1 MNKNVFRLVLNVAIG
16 MLVPVSEVS
25 RGRGK
30 GGRDSAR
37 AQRRRGV
44 ASAVL
49 LGAAGPSL
57 VYAAVVAD
65 PSAGAQGPGVT
76 KTANGTD
83 LVHIVAPNAA
93 GLSHN
98 KFSEFSPVGHGV
110 VLNNSTT
117 PGVSQIGG
125 LAMQNPN
132 LSQPARAAL
141 LEVTQQRSTLQGTL
155 EAFGGK
161 LDVLVANQHGVTIN
175 GLRTLNVGRLG
186 VTTGQ
191 VLPQADG
198 TVRVGVRQGDVL
210 IERGGIDT
218 QGLSAFDV
226 VSRSIA
232 VHGPISD
239 SSGVGADVR
248 LVAGSTTYDPQTGDY
263 AATSPDGSAAPALG
277 ISGEALGAMY
287 GRHIVLASTESGVGV
302 RHDGAITSANDIRV
316 SANGEVTLG
325 GPARAG
331 RDVTLAASGVG
342 HGVSTQEVSAKQGTV
357 KVSAPGRVALHGEA
371 AAEQD
376 VVLQGGSVSTAAV
389 RAQRD
394 VSATASGDVTLNGA
408 VQTQRDVVVAAGGE
422 VAVKGDVQAA
432 RNVQIGTAA
441 NRAGAVTVGA
451 GGSVTAGG
459 SLGIQASRDVT
470 LNGDVQAARV
480 TLATRGLLQQ
490 AAKLLATGGQTVTL
504 TDPTLEIEAGG
515 YRLTGTLSAVDG
527 QGRPIAGARI
537 VLSHGVMQVLDARG
551 QRLTGA
557 QIVSRALTQSAGAA
571 TLVTSGDWVNDQ
583 GVVNL
588 QGASSTAT
596 VGGQLTNQGVLA
608 SAGRLAIGTPTLTNA
623 GSIQG
628 AQGLTIGA
636 DGSLGTLT
644 NTGSLDGGSE
654 ALGITARE
662 LTNTDGDLRA
672 AQAVTLNLDRLTN
685 AGAVT
690 VTGGDGV
697 LTLTLGAQE
706 SENGGTLQATHLVIR
721 SKTTA
726 DVSGTTTDVTDGQR
740 DVAVVASTEAN
751 GLSHVPTLTSS
762 VSVAGQTTAAREAG
776 VQAAVERAQA
786 DVMTVLSG
794 DTGKTGRAQSA
805 AQSAAAQAIAE
816 ALGVPT
822 EQVKAVFDAKTGQL
836 TYTAQSTTRTVSPD
850 KQLAALRAAQAA
862 GQQVLT
868 QERAIAQSEQALAG
882 ANTPVLQAA
891 QQAAAQA
898 VVEALNAPGGSTKY
912 QARDVVVSINPT
924 SGAVQIVPAAGAS
937 WPALELPVVQAAV
950 QRAVLRAGQV
960 KAAQTAALEAARN
973 AYLADAA
980 AHGIVYTAADLKA
993 VIGHDGMP
1001 HVSALT
1007 PKTPSSDPV
1016 VIAQAKAQL
1025 QAQQVAAEQA
1035 RAQAQQAAQQ
1045 AAKAAQQAAAQL
1057 IVQATPDQLA
1067 ALKSAAV
1074 QSLHAAATQK
1084 NLQYAS
1090 IDVSFDA
1097 QGNMTPYLVA
1107 GSWIDVPQTK
1117 PGSEPLKLPTLSPDD
1132 VLAAQQAAAQV
1143 VTDARHRAA
1152 DRAAAQAQ
1160 AERVKAVQSAKDAAA
1175 AAAVAGEAS
1184 VSTTPRAP
1192 TAIASVQGPV
1202 QVGTASLTNR
1212 GQLKATQ
1219 DLRVDVTALN
1229 NQGIVSAGTMA
1240 DVVADAV
1247 HNEAGGQIT
1256 AQGKLTAHANN
1267 VVNAGMIGAGEVALT
1282 IGRGLLNRGTI
1293 DAQGKLGAHATHL
1306 VNGVTGATDVTRTQL
1321 RGAQVDLVA
1330 DQHFSNRGAI
1340 MGADALS
1347 IATANLANAHTG
1359 VIYGGNATTINLTQA
1374 AYQNQGVIASDG
1386 QASLYVPGALDLNG
1400 TALAPTTGEDGL
1412 LTLKAAGD
1420 ITVEHGVQSAGDVL
1434 LQSGG
1439 SINNRSHVVAGGRL
1453 GALAQ
1458 HIGNEA
1464 DGLMWAGQQVDL
1476 IGVQSIRNEHNAQI
1490 IAAGGGDGTDGD
1502 INLQSLSVTNN
1513 LGTVQAAR
1521 DLNVD
1526 AVKLTNAAQLTGS
1539 VTSGGQETSQGGTS
1553 IGEGY
1558 TLFGPSRYDT
1568 YRLSIGIDS
1577 LDSDLDVNQGVLQAG
1592 RDVNLNQGK
1601 DVQGRA
1607 LYGAASATNHG
1618 QVLAGG
1624 DVNVTGDLNNVGLT
1638 QTVSLADYLKRPAA
1652 ISLTVTDSAASLSS
1666 TSRQF
1671 GSLYQLLDFAFGSGE
1686 QWYEIWGLYKYN
1698 TPGLAKALA
1707 NLSAQPQLAQVL
1719 NQVLGS
1725 DWKAQVQD
1733 HYGTLVTRW
1742 NTLKAAHLA
1751 GADFTFAPAHAA
1763 LIQANGDIHQVD
1775 GRVINGTG
1783 AEQHAQTP
1791 VTATIGQYEVATFK
1805 GDFAVKTNLAL
1816 LSPRLDTLGE
1826 AAKLLAVKGL
1836 FKEAAP
1842 IVVPA
1847 GEPPRFAIQPL
1858 YETNLAYLDQRQFK
1872 GSDYFFK
1879 QVGYAPLK
1887 TVAVLGDNY
1896 FTTEQIA
1903 RQIRTAIG
1911 NFYATPEVALVTAL
1925 MNHAGQAAA
1934 KLGLVVGEEP
1944 SAEQLAKL
1952 DDDIIWYVTALV
1964 DGKPVLV
1971 PNVYFSAATLHAV
1984 LAGRAREGVAALA
1997 AHGKVDIVADATGV
2011 ANVNGLIQGSAGTS
2025 VQSDGAVTNVAYGG
2039 VQGGITSDQ
2048 TVQVDAKGDVTNQGA
2063 TLSGHDVSLKTQGK
2077 FIDTAS
2083 FGYDGKGQATLA
2095 SQGRVHA
2102 DGNHGTLGI
2111 QANRGIALS
2120 AAQVSGHAIELDAGQ
2135 RSLVSNT
2142 VNVVDS
2148 SYATQTE
2155 HGVLY
2160 STHSETTHGQSN
2172 AVGTTIDARTQ
2183 GSLSIAGEGIRL
2195 EGGTYQGAR
2204 AMIDARGGDLVI
2216 GTSKDY
2222 AYDKTTQSSVGF
2234 TAGASIG
2241 VGLASARA
2249 SFGTAPGQTEAVA
2262 QAHGGENADGSL
2274 GNTQFGLQLNS
2285 STDTAHARTNRNA
2298 QLDASEALTLKSQKS
2313 VDIGG
2318 ADLRTDMASG
2328 TLDIDGARVASTKY
2342 QDERAE
2348 THEDNSLFI
2357 GIKGEQHS
2365 AFKKVVDDVAEQV
2378 QKQTGGQTKDAG
2390 TAALQAGTYVG
2401 DALNIAFGDS
2411 YGASVKLAAEGQHTS
2426 RASRSTVD
2434 NLTQVSGNRINLTSR
2449 TGDLNLAGVK
2459 VEGAAVSL
2467 DVAGSVNLAAAKATS
2482 QSSSETYNA
2491 GYSIGGSF
2499 SSNAVFR
2506 SAGVGINEGV
2516 NVGHHEQVT
2525 ADVKYTNAELNAGQV
2540 LIRSGGDLTLR
2551 GANVKGETV
2560 ALQVGGNTHVMS
2572 LQDQHHA
2579 DTLTWGATVSRGA
2592 GAGVNHT
2599 VDPVLGV
2606 VANPTFTIG
2615 ANGSRG
2621 WEERRTTV
2629 RQAGIEATQ
2638 QLTGEVKGDV
2648 NLTGGYLVSRSGA
2661 GSVKVGGQVRA
2672 IDVVDQQHKDGNSG
2686 GGTLALKPDG
2696 MATLEFSYGKDDQ
2709 VHRTE
2714 VQRGTL
2720 AVKDLQVG
2728 GGIVGPLNR
2737 EAAQGSSVTDDRKI
2751 AGSKLT
2757 VEVGDLLEHIK
2768 GRLQSKSKSVA
2779 GKAPP
2784 DDEPDGR
2791 WSRPARQ
2798 SAVADAGKPV
2808 PAEQSGTSSAKHGPD
2823 RYAQRVIVQ
2832 QGDDPVTAQA
2842 AQHLANKHLDNTTVV
2857 KAGPDGKLE
2866 GLDQIAATRGN
2877 VKVQVVGHGGAESG
2891 RLGGVDAPEL
2901 AKQIGQVKARLGDD
2915 AAVDKVALVGC
2926 KTACLTEGGQPSL
2939 TTQVET
2945 ELAKQGTVVGEVKGR
2960 TDYVKVDLNGRKLET
2975 GSGPDALGKIQKS
2988 VNGINI
2994 SIDNDSS
3001 PNGATKI
3008 VVPEGSYN
3016 FASLKEMQEQG
3027 VKEGVNIPSD
3037 IFDKVK
3043 ADSGVV
3049 EFALKKEVPE
3059 SCINCTEYLMS
3070 VFAGDNTP
3078 FDYQAERHGEANR
3091 DIILSATFKNFK
3103 IENLSDV
3110 DIIGEILPLR
3120 SKKSIDDEILP
3131 SIGQGLLL
3139 AETRAHNNGAY
3150 PFHFGASIATVVDS
3164 KGRVAA
3170 SIVTDV
3176 AEKPREEDANGSSSS
3191 ELPRTKNVFATIIE
3205 KNSDFRLDENGRVGY
3220 RRNEYAIGI
3229 VGAER
3234 REKNKRL
3241 NFEDYGSPKR
3251 IKEAAKEGAEAMET
3265 TAFTAAEAVVLRPTT
3280 SSQATSSSEST
3291 GRIGDARTLAREE
3304 TIETI
3309 TSAVEDR
3316 ALPQAASL
3324 QTSSSER
3331 VGLKATESDK
3341 PPVRD
3346 AWVEPTSVAARSQE
3360 LDRAFSTPLP
3370 KGPPGQQAALEQ
3382 LRLVSNYLKARSSPD
3397 AGESQDLL
3405 QKLTNPELVVRMRTL
3420 ASTWEGGK
3428 DNVRKAAVLGHAQ
3441 LVSALLKESACSPEQ
3456 ARDVFNTLTMSQE
3469 NPSYL
3474 NTLATVATKDKS
3486 VARALDGILK
3496 NLHQQMGAD
3505 EVAAKEIRTKLLD
3518 RPIRSES
3525 QYDKYDEEFYGRLF
3539 DDGSTKWMEDHAGSR
3554 LLARDMKRSDLI
3566 PTPQEIVGAGLS
3578 DRRAKKYLGAVK
3590 KALISGPEVRPA
3602 LPETVEAAGQ
3612 LASALTPKA
3621 LQRREQATIELAH
3634 DSFVKTEIEKAEGQL
3649 SWMVFQIVQQE
3660 WQKAMTQAGLSDREQ
3675 IQPLKLSQ
3683 SISAELASEPS
3694 IKNYL
3699 ALVEANARASAKRPS
3714 EWAPEAAPGN
3724 AVGSAIHE
3732 IVPVRV
3738 EGAVRDTMVRAAQDA
3753 AKEKAREEARAK
3765 VEEEAREAAE
3775 AKATEEARKEAK
3787 VRAEE
3792 EARQRAA
3799 DKAKEEAGKIARE
3812 RAEESTKRETEARAR
3827 AFVEREAMK
3836 RLDRLSET
3844 IQKLNREDERRSV
3857 EELEARYIALRM
3869 PSIDRLP
3876 SLRLSE
3882 RASERQASREAE
3894 YIDSTGRVRRARQ

>member
-1 MNKNVFRLVLNVAIG
+1 MIVNKNVFRLVLNVAIG

-93 GLSHN
+93 GVSHN

-141 LEVTQQRSTLQGTL
+141 LEVTQQRSTLQGAL

-239 SSGVGADVR
+239 SSGAGADVR
-248 LVAGSTTYDPQTGDY
+248 LVAGMNTYDPRTGQY
-263 AATSPDGSAAPALG
+263 EASAADGSAAPALG
-277 ISGEALGAMY
+277 ISGEVAGAMY

-302 RHDGAITSANDIRV
+302 RHAGAITSVNDIRV

-342 HGVSTQEVSAKQGTV
+342 HGVSTQEVSAQQGTV
-357 KVSAPGRVALHGEA
+357 KVSAPGRVALNGVA
-371 AAEQD
+371 AAGQD

-389 RAQRD
+389 GAQRD
-394 VSATASGDVTLNGA
+394 VLATASGDVTLNGA

-441 NRAGAVTVGA
+441 NRAGTVTVGA
-451 GGSVTAGG
+451 GGSVAAGG

-504 TDPTLEIEAGG
+504 TEPTLEIEVGG
-515 YRLTGTLSAVDG
+515 YRLAGTLSAVDAQG
-527 QGRPIAGARI
+527 QPIAGARI
-537 VLSHGVMQVLDARG
+537 VLSQGVMQVTDASGR
-551 QRLTGA
+551 RVTDA

-571 TLVTSGDWVNDQ
+571 TLVASGDWTNDG
-583 GVVNL
+583 GVINL
-588 QGASSTAT
+588 QGASSVT
-596 VGGQLTNQGVLA
+596 VGGRLGNQGVLA
-608 SAGRLAIGTPTLTNA
+608 SAGPLTIGTPTLTNA
-623 GSIQG
+623 GSIRG
-628 AQGLTIGA
+628 VQGLTIGT
-636 DGSLGTLT
+636 DDSLGTLT
-644 NTGSLDGGSE
+644 NTGGLDGGSG
-654 ALGITARE
+654 ALAITARQ

-672 AQAVTLNLDRLTN
+672 SKAITLDLERLAN
-685 AGAVT
+685 DGAVT
-690 VTGGDGV
+690 VTGDDGR
-697 LTLTLGAQE
+697 LTLTLGAQA
-706 SENGGTLQATHLVIR
+706 STNSGTIQATHLVIR

-740 DVAVVASTEAN
+740 DVAVVASTGSN

-805 AQSAAAQAIAE
+805 AQSAAAQALAD
-816 ALGVPT
+816 ALGVPA
-822 EQVKAVFDAKTGQL
+822 EQVKAVFDAQTGQL
-836 TYTAQSTTRTVSPD
+836 TYTTQSTTRTVSAQT
-850 KQLAALRAAQAA
+850 KLAALRAAQAA

-882 ANTPVLQAA
+882 ANGPMLQAA

-898 VVEALNAPGGSTKY
+898 VAQALNAPGGSGKY
-912 QARDVVVSINPT
+912 QARDVVVNIDST
-924 SGAVQIVPAAGAS
+924 TGAVQLVPAAGAS
-937 WPALELPVVQAAV
+937 LPALELTLVQAAV

-980 AHGIVYTAADLKA
+980 AHGIVYTAAELKA

-1007 PKTPSSDPV
+1007 PKTPSSDPA

-1097 QGNMTPYLVA
+1097 QGNMTPRLGA
-1107 GSWIDVPQTK
+1107 ASWIDVPVTAAGGQ
-1117 PGSEPLKLPTLSPDD
+1117 PLKLPTLSADD
-1132 VLAAQQAAAQV
+1132 VLAAQLAAAQV

-1152 DRAAAQAQ
+1152 DSAAAQAQ

-1175 AAAVAGEAS
+1175 VAAVAGEAS

-1229 NQGIVSAGTMA
+1229 NQRIVSAGTLA

-1256 AQGKLTAHANN
+1256 AQGKLRAHANN
-1267 VVNAGMIGAGEVALT
+1267 VVNAGTIGAGEVALT
-1282 IGRGLLNRGTI
+1282 AGHGLLNRGTI
-1293 DAQGKLGAHATHL
+1293 DAQGTLEVHATHL
-1306 VNGVTGATDVTRTQL
+1306 VNGVTGATDVTRAQL
-1321 RGAQVDLVA
+1321 RGALVDLVA
-1330 DQHFSNRGAI
+1330 DQRFSNRSEIVGT
-1340 MGADALS
+1340 DALS
-1347 IATANLANAHTG
+1347 ITTAKFANAHTG
-1359 VIYGGNATTINLTQA
+1359 QIYGRNATTLNLTQA

-1386 QASLYVPGALDLNG
+1386 QASLYVPGALNLNG
-1400 TALAPTTGEDGL
+1400 TALAPTTGADGL

-1420 ITVEHGVQSAGDVL
+1420 ITFEHGLQSAGDVL
-1434 LQSGG
+1434 LQSGS

-1453 GALAQ
+1453 GAVGQ
-1458 HIGNEA
+1458 HIVNEA

-1490 IAAGGGDGTDGD
+1490 IAAGSGDGTDGD
-1502 INLQSLSVTNN
+1502 VNLQSLSVTND

-1526 AVKLTNAAQLTGS
+1526 AVKLTNAARLTGS
-1539 VTSGGQETSQGGTS
+1539 VTSGGQETSQGDTS

-1558 TLFGPSRYDT
+1558 TLFGPSRYDN

-1577 LDSDLDVNQGVLQAG
+1577 LDSDLDVNQGMLQAG

-1601 DVQGRA
+1601 DAQGRA

-1638 QTVSLADYLKRPAA
+1638 QTVTLADYLKRPAA
-1652 ISLTVTDSAASLSS
+1652 ISLTVTDSAASFSPA
-1666 TSRQF
+1666 SRQF
-1671 GSLYQLLDFAFGSGE
+1671 GSLYELLDFAFGSGE

-1751 GADFTFAPAHAA
+1751 GADLTFAPAHAA
-1763 LIQANGDIHQVD
+1763 LIQANGDIRQAD

-1791 VTATIGQYEVATFK
+1791 VTAAIGQYEVSTFK

-1826 AAKLLAVKGL
+1826 AAQLLAVKGW

-1847 GEPPRFAIQPL
+1847 GEAPRFAIQPL
-1858 YETNLAYLDQRQFK
+1858 FETNLAYIDQSQFK

-1903 RQIRTAIG
+1903 RQIRTTIG

-1934 KLGLVVGEEP
+1934 KLGLVVGDEP

-1952 DDDIIWYVTALV
+1952 DDDIVWYVTALV

-1971 PNVYFSAATLHAV
+1971 PNIYLCPATLNAV
-1984 LAGRAREGVAALA
+1984 LAGRAREAVAALA
-1997 AHGKVDIVADATGV
+1997 AHGKVDIAADATGV
-2011 ANVNGLIQGSAGTS
+2011 ANVNGLIQGRAGTS

-2077 FIDTAS
+2077 FTDTAS

-2111 QANRGIALS
+2111 QANQGITLS

-2160 STHSETTHGQSN
+2160 STHRETTHGESK
-2172 AVGTTIDARTQ
+2172 AVGTTIGAGTQ
-2183 GSLSIAGEGIRL
+2183 GSLSMAGEGVRL
-2195 EGGTYQGAR
+2195 EGGAYQGAR
-2204 AMIDARGGDLVI
+2204 ATIDATGGDLVI
-2216 GTSKDY
+2216 GTSKDHT
-2222 AYDKTTQSSVGF
+2222 YDKTTQSSVGF

-2241 VGLASARA
+2241 AGLASARA
-2249 SFGTAPGQTEAVA
+2249 NFGTAPGQTEAVA
-2262 QAHGGENADGSL
+2262 QAHGGENAGGSL
-2274 GNTQFGLQLNS
+2274 GNAQFGLQLDS
-2285 STDTAHARTNRNA
+2285 STNTAYARTNRNA
-2298 QLDASEALTLKSQKS
+2298 QLDFNQSLTLQSEKT

-2328 TLDIDGARVASTKY
+2328 TIDIDGARVASTKY
-2342 QDERAE
+2342 QDEQIQ

-2357 GIKGEQHS
+2357 GVKGEQHS
-2365 AFKKVVDDVAEQV
+2365 AVKQVVDDGMEQG
-2378 QKQTGGQTKDAG
+2378 QKQNGGQTKDAG

-2401 DALNIAFGDS
+2401 DALGVVFGDT
-2411 YGASVKLAAEGQHTS
+2411 YGGSVKLAAQGQHTS
-2426 RASRSTVD
+2426 SASYRTAD
-2434 NLTQVSGNRINLTSR
+2434 NVTQVSGNRINVTSR
-2449 TGDLNLAGVK
+2449 TGDLHLNGVNLQ
-2459 VEGAAVSL
+2459 GAVVSL
-2467 DVAGSVNLAAAKATS
+2467 DAAGSVNLAAAKATS

-2491 GYSIGGSF
+2491 GANYGWNV

-2506 SAGVGINEGV
+2506 AAGVGADGGVEGGHSKTVTSDV
-2516 NVGHHEQVT
+2516 N
-2525 ADVKYTNAELNAGQV
+2525 YTNTELSAGQV
-2540 LIRSGGDLTLR
+2540 SIKSGQDLTLR
-2551 GANVKGETV
+2551 GAKVSGETV
-2560 ALQVGGNTHVMS
+2560 ALQVGGDTHVMS
-2572 LQDQHHA
+2572 LQDQHHTA
-2579 DTLTWGATVSRGA
+2579 TRTWGATVSVGGA
-2592 GAGVNHT
+2592 LGVNQT
-2599 VDPVLGV
+2599 EDPVFGV
-2606 VANPTFTIG
+2606 IANPTVNVG
-2615 ANGSRG
+2615 GHGSHG
-2621 WEERRTTV
+2621 WEDSRTTV
-2629 RQAGIEATQ
+2629 RQAGIDATQ
-2638 QLTGEVKGDV
+2638 SLTAQVQGDV
-2648 NLTGGYLVSRSGA
+2648 NLVGGHLVSHNGT
-2661 GSVKVGGQVRA
+2661 GSVQVGGKVTA
-2672 IDVVDQQHKDGNSG
+2672 LEVVDQHHQDGNSG
-2686 GGTLALKPDG
+2686 GGSFGIKSDG
-2696 MATLEFSYGKDDQ
+2696 LATLTMSYGKDDQ

-2714 VQRGTL
+2714 MQHGTL

-2768 GRLQSKSKSVA
+2768 GRLKSKSEA
-2779 GKAPP
+2779 GAGDAQA
-2784 DDEPDGR
+2784 DDGSDER
-2791 WSRPARQ
+2791 SWQARQ
-2798 SAVADAGKPV
+2798 AAVADAGTPAGRLGKPA
-2808 PAEQSGTSSAKHGPD
+2808 PAEQTGTSPARRDSDSYAHRVIMHQADAEPTPGDQQGKAGA
-2823 RYAQRVIVQ
+2823 AQR
-2832 QGDDPVTAQA
+2832 A
-2842 AQHLANKHLDNTTVV
+2842 AKDLANKHADDTTLVTKDSKTKKWQGLEQVPPVEGAV
-2857 KAGPDGKLE
+2857 KL
-2866 GLDQIAATRGN
+2866 QI
-2877 VKVQVVGHGGAESG
+2877 VGHGNPADGQPGEAADGQPGEAADGQPGEAADGQPDKPRVAKLGDANVSELADDVAAVKK
-2891 RLGGVDAPEL
+2891 RLGDRAWLEKVGLVGCNTACLADELKIEL
-2901 AKQIGQVKARLGDD
+2901 AKRGI
-2915 AAVDKVALVGC
+2915 
-2926 KTACLTEGGQPSL
+2926 P
-2939 TTQVET
+2939 
-2945 ELAKQGTVVGEVKGR
+2945 VGEVKG
-2960 TDYVKVDLNGRKLET
+2960 
-2975 GSGPDALGKIQKS
+2975 
-2988 VNGINI
+2988 
-2994 SIDNDSS
+2994 
-3001 PNGATKI
+3001 
-3008 VVPEGSYN
+3008 
-3016 FASLKEMQEQG
+3016 
-3027 VKEGVNIPSD
+3027 
-3037 IFDKVK
+3037 
-3043 ADSGVV
+3043 
-3049 EFALKKEVPE
+3049 
-3059 SCINCTEYLMS
+3059 
-3070 VFAGDNTP
+3070 
-3078 FDYQAERHGEANR
+3078 
-3091 DIILSATFKNFK
+3091 
-3103 IENLSDV
+3103 
-3110 DIIGEILPLR
+3110 
-3120 SKKSIDDEILP
+3120 
-3131 SIGQGLLL
+3131 
-3139 AETRAHNNGAY
+3139 
-3150 PFHFGASIATVVDS
+3150 
-3164 KGRVAA
+3164 
-3170 SIVTDV
+3170 
-3176 AEKPREEDANGSSSS
+3176 
-3191 ELPRTKNVFATIIE
+3191 
-3205 KNSDFRLDENGRVGY
+3205 
-3220 RRNEYAIGI
+3220 
-3229 VGAER
+3229 
-3234 REKNKRL
+3234 
-3241 NFEDYGSPKR
+3241 
-3251 IKEAAKEGAEAMET
+3251 
-3265 TAFTAAEAVVLRPTT
+3265 
-3280 SSQATSSSEST
+3280 
-3291 GRIGDARTLAREE
+3291 
-3304 TIETI
+3304 
-3309 TSAVEDR
+3309 
-3316 ALPQAASL
+3316 
-3324 QTSSSER
+3324 
-3331 VGLKATESDK
+3331 
-3341 PPVRD
+3341 
-3346 AWVEPTSVAARSQE
+3346 
-3360 LDRAFSTPLP
+3360 
-3370 KGPPGQQAALEQ
+3370 
-3382 LRLVSNYLKARSSPD
+3382 
-3397 AGESQDLL
+3397 
-3405 QKLTNPELVVRMRTL
+3405 
-3420 ASTWEGGK
+3420 
-3428 DNVRKAAVLGHAQ
+3428 
-3441 LVSALLKESACSPEQ
+3441 
-3456 ARDVFNTLTMSQE
+3456 
-3469 NPSYL
+3469 
-3474 NTLATVATKDKS
+3474 
-3486 VARALDGILK
+3486 
-3496 NLHQQMGAD
+3496 
-3505 EVAAKEIRTKLLD
+3505 
-3518 RPIRSES
+3518 
-3525 QYDKYDEEFYGRLF
+3525 
-3539 DDGSTKWMEDHAGSR
+3539 
-3554 LLARDMKRSDLI
+3554 
-3566 PTPQEIVGAGLS
+3566 
-3578 DRRAKKYLGAVK
+3578 
-3590 KALISGPEVRPA
+3590 
-3602 LPETVEAAGQ
+3602 
-3612 LASALTPKA
+3612 
-3621 LQRREQATIELAH
+3621 
-3634 DSFVKTEIEKAEGQL
+3634 
-3649 SWMVFQIVQQE
+3649 
-3660 WQKAMTQAGLSDREQ
+3660 
-3675 IQPLKLSQ
+3675 
-3683 SISAELASEPS
+3683 
-3694 IKNYL
+3694 
-3699 ALVEANARASAKRPS
+3699 
-3714 EWAPEAAPGN
+3714 
-3724 AVGSAIHE
+3724 
-3732 IVPVRV
+3732 
-3738 EGAVRDTMVRAAQDA
+3738 
-3753 AKEKAREEARAK
+3753 
-3765 VEEEAREAAE
+3765 
-3775 AKATEEARKEAK
+3775 
-3787 VRAEE
+3787 
-3792 EARQRAA
+3792 
-3799 DKAKEEAGKIARE
+3799 
-3812 RAEESTKRETEARAR
+3812 
-3827 AFVEREAMK
+3827 
-3836 RLDRLSET
+3836 
-3844 IQKLNREDERRSV
+3844 
-3857 EELEARYIALRM
+3857 
-3869 PSIDRLP
+3869 
-3876 SLRLSE
+3876 
-3882 RASERQASREAE
+3882 
-3894 YIDSTGRVRRARQ
+3894 